1 MFCEYCGAEN
11 PDDATFCRGC
21 GKRLNA
27 MQAKNEKNMITA
39 LIISFI
45 LPGLCLKNTGI
56 IAGKCLRFSIL
67 SQ

>member
-27 MQAKNEKNMITA
+27 MQAKNDKNMITA
-39 LIISFI
+39 FTNIIHI
-45 LPGLCLKNTGI
+45 TRIGYCLC
-56 IAGKCLRFSIL
+56 GKS
-67 SQ
+67 

>member
-27 MQAKNEKNMITA
+27 MPAKNEKNMITA

-45 LPGLCLKNTGI
+45 LPDWVLPMPEILKLVLHCL
-56 IAGKCLRFSIL
+56 L
-67 SQ
+67 SA